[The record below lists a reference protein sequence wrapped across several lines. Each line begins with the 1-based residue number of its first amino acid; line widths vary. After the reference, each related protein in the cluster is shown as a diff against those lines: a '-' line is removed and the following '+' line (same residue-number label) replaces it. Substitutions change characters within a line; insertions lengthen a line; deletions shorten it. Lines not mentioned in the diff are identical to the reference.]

1 MNARWTSAIVAVFFF
16 PQFVSAVVINSP
28 SGAGNTSAPPDDPG
42 WANVGMLAGATGTY
56 IGWGWVLT
64 AAHVGA
70 GTITLNGLSYEEEPG
85 TAVQLSNN
93 TPGQSLLTDLVLY
106 RLKSTPEGIAPLT
119 LASTPSATNSS
130 VTLIGSGRDRGNFT
144 EWSVNTSTNPWTWT
158 EVTAGANAAGYQ
170 TLDARSMRWGTNSIS
185 ASGLWVSNGALD
197 IHSFSTTFDFS
208 AGPNEAQPVVGD
220 SGGAVFSKNG
230 SAWMLSGLIV
240 AVGGYSGQPTVATT
254 PVYGNVAYIADISTY
269 APQILAVI
277 PEPST
282 GSILLVAAAWGL
294 IALSLKRIAP
304 RKVLSV
310 GFSNR

>member
-119 LASTPSATNSS
+119 LASTPSAPMRRGIRHSTPAQCAGAQTQSAQAGFGCPTEPWIS
-130 VTLIGSGRDRGNFT
+130 THSQPHSISRQGRT
-144 EWSVNTSTNPWTWT
+144 KHNPWSGTQ
-158 EVTAGANAAGYQ
+158 AA
-170 TLDARSMRWGTNSIS
+170 R
-185 ASGLWVSNGALD
+185 
-197 IHSFSTTFDFS
+197 FS
-208 AGPNEAQPVVGD
+208 AKTDRLGC
-220 SGGAVFSKNG
+220 
-230 SAWMLSGLIV
+230 
-240 AVGGYSGQPTVATT
+240 
-254 PVYGNVAYIADISTY
+254 
-269 APQILAVI
+269 
-277 PEPST
+277 
-282 GSILLVAAAWGL
+282 
-294 IALSLKRIAP
+294 
-304 RKVLSV
+304 
-310 GFSNR
+310 